1 MKQKATMLFA
11 LLLIAATG
19 QSQWSLT
26 GNAGTNPA
34 VNFIGTTD
42 EQPLLFRVH
51 NRMSGIIDPVKE
63 NTAFGWLS
71 LSQNT
76 TGNNN
81 TAFGIRAL
89 FFNTLGIGNIAIGPD
104 VLYKNVDGHMNIG
117 IGRYALQL
125 NTSGQTNIAVGEGSM
140 IFNETGSENTA
151 VGVQSLSNNNGWAN
165 TAFGSVSLID
175 CKDGWGNT
183 AIGYWANFNTL
194 ASYENSTAIG
204 FQSTISASNQ
214 VRIGDN
220 NVTSIGGA
228 VGWTTVSD
236 GRFKSNVQSNVPG
249 LAFIKQLKP
258 VTYTLNIS
266 ALNKF
271 LRPQGLTDKNGKKMA
286 MHGAADNVAAGEK
299 IVRTGFIAQDVAAAA
314 EKAGFDFDGV
324 DKPKNENSL
333 YGLRYAEF
341 VTPLVQSVQELSNMN
356 DSLKAQLSN
365 LQSQF
370 NELLQ
375 QVNNLKNSIVS
386 TSINSAVPALKQNS
400 PNPFNNNTVIS
411 YYLPPT
417 TKNAQLVV
425 SSVKGQ
431 LLKSISLKSYGEGQ
445 VTIYSGELAAGS
457 YFYTLTVDGQRIDT
471 RQMILT
477 K

>member
-1 MKQKATMLFA
+1 MKKKITTLFA
-11 LLLIAATG
+11 VLLIAATS

-26 GNAGTNPA
+26 GNTGTNPA
-34 VNFIGTTD
+34 VNFIGTKDT
-42 EQPLLFRVH
+42 QALVFRTH
-51 NRMSGIIDPVKE
+51 NQMSGIIDPAKD

-71 LSQNT
+71 LSQNS

-81 TAFGIRAL
+81 TAYGSRAL
-89 FFNTLGIGNIAIGPD
+89 YFNTLGIGNIAIGPD

-117 IGRYALQL
+117 IGRYALQV
-125 NTSGQTNIAVGEGSM
+125 NTSGQTNIAVGEAAM
-140 IFNETGSENTA
+140 LHNETGSENTA
-151 VGVQSLSNNNGWAN
+151 VGVQSLSNSNGWAN
-165 TAFGSVSLID
+165 TAYGSVSLYD

-183 AIGYWANFNTL
+183 AVGYWANFNMP

-236 GRFKSNVQSNVPG
+236 GRFKSNIQSNVPG

-266 ALNKF
+266 ALNKY
-271 LRPQGLTDKNGKKMA
+271 LRPKGNVDKDGKKRNVPERN
-286 MHGAADNVAAGEK
+286 ADIAAGEK
-299 IVRTGFIAQDVAAAA
+299 IVRTGFIAQDVVAAA
-314 EKAGFDFDGV
+314 EKAGFDFDAI
-324 DKPKNENSL
+324 DKPKNENDL
-333 YGLRYAEF
+333 YGIRYAEF

-375 QVNNLKNSIVS
+375 QVNKLKNSIVS
-386 TSINSAVPALKQNS
+386 TSINSTLPFLKQNS

-417 TKNAQLVV
+417 TKNAQLIV
-425 SSVKGQ
+425 SSIKGQ
-431 LLKSISLKSYGEGQ
+431 LLKSISLNSYGEGQ
-445 VTIYSGELAAGS
+445 VTIHSGELAAGS